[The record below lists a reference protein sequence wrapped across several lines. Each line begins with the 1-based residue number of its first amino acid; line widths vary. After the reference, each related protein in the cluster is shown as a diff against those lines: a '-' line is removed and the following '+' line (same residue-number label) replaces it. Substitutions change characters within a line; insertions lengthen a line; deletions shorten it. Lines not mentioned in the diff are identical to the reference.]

1 MRSFSKLL
9 AAPGAA
15 LVLVAA
21 SSAGTGRVVVAR
33 DATVPASTIRLGDIA
48 TLEGDAQAL
57 ADVSLGTSPVTG
69 DARAL
74 DGNSVLAALR
84 RAGADLDA
92 ISYTIPA
99 TVRVRRASQE
109 IGEAPVREAV
119 ERFLDETVRAEGG
132 DAVLRS
138 VEVAGVV
145 RIPAGPYTTRV
156 TAPAGAPLVG
166 RTRLQVD
173 FLVDGRPE
181 KTLWVGVEIGV
192 WADVVVLKR
201 PLAHGETIAADD
213 LALDRRDLAQV
224 PRGSL
229 TDLGEATGQVA
240 RVPLAAF
247 APIRR
252 EQLANPAAVKRGDAV
267 LLVATHGA
275 LRLSVP
281 GEVLQDAAV
290 GEQVRVV
297 NRTTRKDLVGRVADP
312 STVIV
317 EF

>member
-1 MRSFSKLL
+1 MRSFSRLL
-9 AAPGAA
+9 ATLGGA
-15 LVLVAA
+15 LLLVAVA
-21 SSAGTGRVVVAR
+21 AGATGRIVVAR
-33 DATVPASTIRLGDIA
+33 DATVPTATIRLGDVA
-48 TLEGDAQAL
+48 SLEGDAVAL
-57 ADVSLGTSPVTG
+57 ADVTLGAAPATG

-92 ISYTIPA
+92 IAYTIPP

-109 IGEAPVREAV
+109 VGEAAAREAI
-119 ERFLDETVRAEGG
+119 ERFLDATVRAEGG
-132 DAVLRS
+132 DAVLRA
-138 VEVAGVV
+138 VEVPGVV
-145 RIPAGPYTTRV
+145 RIPAGAYTTRV

-173 FLVDGRPE
+173 FVVDDRPE

-192 WADVVVLKR
+192 WGDVVVPKR
-201 PLAHGETIAADD
+201 SVAHGETLAADD
-213 LALDRRDLAQV
+213 LAVDRRDLAQV
-224 PRGSL
+224 PRGALRSV
-229 TDLGEATGQVA
+229 GEASGQVA

-252 EQLANPAAVKRGDAV
+252 DQLANPAAVKRGDAV

-297 NRTTRKDLVGRVADP
+297 NRTTRKDLIGRVVDP
-312 STVIV
+312 STVVV

>member
-9 AAPGAA
+9 AILGAA
-15 LVLVAA
+15 LLLVAV
-21 SSAGTGRVVVAR
+21 SAAARGRIVVAR
-33 DATVPASTIRLGDIA
+33 DATVPAATIRLGDVA
-48 TLEGDAQAL
+48 SLEGDAVAL
-57 ADVSLGTSPVTG
+57 ADVTLGAAPVTG

-74 DGNSVLAALR
+74 DGNTVLAALR

-92 ISYTIPA
+92 IAYTIPA

-109 IGEAPVREAV
+109 VGETAAREAI

-132 DAVLRS
+132 DAVLRA
-138 VEVAGVV
+138 VEVPGVV
-145 RIPAGPYTTRV
+145 RIPSGPYETRV
-156 TAPAGAPLVG
+156 TAPAGAALVG

-181 KTLWVGVEIGV
+181 KTMWVGVEIGV
-192 WADVVVLKR
+192 WGDVVVLKR
-201 PLAHGETIAADD
+201 SVAHGETIAAED
-213 LALDRRDLAQV
+213 LAVDRRDLAQT
-224 PRGSL
+224 PRGAL
-229 TDLGEATGQVA
+229 TDVDEATGRVA

-252 EQLANPAAVKRGDAV
+252 DQLTNPAAVKRGDAV
-267 LLVATHGA
+267 LLVATHGP

-290 GEQVRVV
+290 GDQVRVV
-297 NRTTRKDLVGRVADP
+297 NRATRKDLIGRVVDP
-312 STVIV
+312 NTVMV